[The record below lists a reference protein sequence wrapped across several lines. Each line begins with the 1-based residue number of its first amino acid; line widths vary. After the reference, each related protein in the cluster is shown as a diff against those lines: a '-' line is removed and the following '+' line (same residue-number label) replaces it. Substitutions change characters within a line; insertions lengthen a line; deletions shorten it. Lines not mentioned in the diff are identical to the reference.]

1 MTDDLQTK
9 TVNTTALNH
18 CVDCTLVK
26 QSRRLTTSQLAGG
39 GSQILF
45 VAYY

>member
-9 TVNTTALNH
+9 TANTTALNH
-18 CVDCTLVK
+18 CVDCTNLK
-26 QSRRLTTSQLAGG
+26 QSRRLTKSELEGG

-45 VAYY
+45 VA